1 MRGIPVTLPFHYDFG
16 ADSAVLSGELRTAAA
31 WDSLRTRTSGVFAI
45 AEDRAGLQ
53 AMLRE
58 YPDIRARAEAIAE
71 LASREGAVEIA
82 SYGVGG
88 GVVEA
93 GLELARPQARLT
105 IAEYAPATVERLRT
119 LFPSASVRLHDLLQD
134 APIDAD
140 LHLMHRIDT
149 EFSRSQWLRIFEAH
163 RVERIVFVP
172 GGEMAL
178 RALLGL
184 IAQLPRRRGATRAG
198 LVRNRAAIEMLW
210 QRTHSARPVVLHD
223 IRGWL
228 LEPRQTP

>member
-58 YPDIRARAEAIAE
+58 YPDIRARAAAIAE
-71 LASREGAVEIA
+71 VADREGAVEIA

-93 GLELARPQARLT
+93 GLEVARPQARLT
-105 IAEYAPATVERLRT
+105 IPQYAPPTVERLRP
-119 LFPSASVRLHDLLQD
+119 LFPPAPGRLHHLLQH

-140 LHLMHRIDT
+140 PPLMPRID
-149 EFSRSQWLRIFEAH
+149 
-163 RVERIVFVP
+163 P
-172 GGEMAL
+172 
-178 RALLGL
+178 
-184 IAQLPRRRGATRAG
+184 
-198 LVRNRAAIEMLW
+198 
-210 QRTHSARPVVLHD
+210 
-223 IRGWL
+223 
-228 LEPRQTP
+228 